1 MFKTFISPLASV
13 GLLLAVTL
21 SGCGGGAEHPERP
34 DRVAVSGTVT
44 YQGTPVDKA
53 TVSFHP
59 EAADGKAAFAT
70 TDAEGKFVMG
80 TFETHDGVVAGT
92 YQVTVTK
99 MESTSTPQ
107 VSQDDPNYNPNPPPS
122 VSKSLLPKKYSEPA
136 KSGLQVSIGTEPV
149 KDLKFELV
157 D

>member
-1 MFKTFISPLASV
+1 MFKTFISPFVAM
-13 GLLLAVTL
+13 GLLLAATL
-21 SGCGGGAEHPERP
+21 SGCGGGDDHPERP
-34 DRVAVSGTVT
+34 DRAEVSGTVT
-44 YQGTPVDKA
+44 YKGEPIDKA

-59 EAADGKAAFAT
+59 EAADGKAAFAI

-80 TFETHDGVVAGT
+80 TFETRDGVVAGT
-92 YQVTVTK
+92 YHVTVTK
-99 MESTSTPQ
+99 MESTSAAQ

-122 VSKSLLPKKYSEPA
+122 VSKSLLPKKYSDPS
-136 KSGLQVSIGTEPV
+136 KSGLQVTIDAEPI